1 MKQPSKPLTSG
12 LLVAG
17 ILAVLIA
24 ADQAVKILVEANI
37 PENGVAS
44 LIPGVIGLTFCKNTG
59 AAFSFLSDSYWLLL
73 VVRIVMS
80 IGVAFGLARYYRR
93 ISRPLRL
100 GLCLVLAG
108 AIGNLIDPILLG
120 YVRDMFEFYF
130 MKFAIFNVADI
141 YITVG
146 VTLVALCLLFPR
158 RPQDTPADEPGS
170 DGLEG

>member
-1 MKQPSKPLTSG
+1 MKLTSRPWTVC
-12 LLVAG
+12 LLAAG

-37 PENGVAS
+37 PENGVVP

-73 VVRIVMS
+73 VLRIVMS

-93 ISRPLRL
+93 MSRPLRL
-100 GLCLVLAG
+100 GLFLVLGG
-108 AIGNLIDPILLG
+108 AIGNLIDQVLLG

-130 MKFAIFNVADI
+130 VKFAIFNVADI

-158 RPQDTPADEPGS
+158 RPQAPADE
-170 DGLEG
+170 EEAAAR